1 MLDFDETLL
10 AETLEPLEA
19 AAREFDW
26 ESLYARLDADTQD
39 DANEKDLAEAVK
51 RLLQMLLPS
60 PGQQVNPNH
69 VGLRV
74 IALAWV
80 LSPGYFDDNP
90 SLHELAERCGIS
102 AATLGK
108 LTGQVSRVIGW
119 RNRSQQ
125 RGWNWHR
132 AERRP
137 LSGGHD
143 AERPQARGC
152 ASAGERPPGGRG
164 SRATPSA
171 K

>member
-1 MLDFDETLL
+1 MSDFNEALL

-26 ESLYARLDADTQD
+26 ENLYARLDADAGD
-39 DANEKDLAEAVK
+39 DANQKDLAEAVR

-60 PGQQVNPNH
+60 PGQPVSPNR

-80 LSPGYFDDNP
+80 LSPGYFDDSP

-102 AATLGK
+102 AATLGE

-119 RNRSQQ
+119 RNRPQQ

-137 LSGGHD
+137 LYEGHGVASTPPRAPASAD
-143 AERPQARGC
+143 ERPSGD
-152 ASAGERPPGGRG
+152 GG
-164 SRATPSA
+164 SRATPGTE
-171 K
+171 